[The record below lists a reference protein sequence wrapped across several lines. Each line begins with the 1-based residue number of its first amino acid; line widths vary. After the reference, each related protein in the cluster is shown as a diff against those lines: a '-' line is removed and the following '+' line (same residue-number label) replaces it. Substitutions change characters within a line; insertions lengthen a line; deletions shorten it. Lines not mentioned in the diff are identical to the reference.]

1 MSRRRALMVARQT
14 PRIPDTYQEVE
25 YITKPNASSTDV
37 YLRTGKR
44 INNIYPTVFKGKFYP
59 TAFGSSSGSGM
70 STCIKRSNNNGL
82 PFGVNI
88 KDGIGIR
95 NGSST
100 TTSFFVSADTKNK
113 IVEFAVTVTSDG
125 FQLDGSIDGQP
136 QTGTVQATPASW
148 TANASD
154 VLFLSSDYSGQSFAG
169 RYYYAQVIQG
179 GVPIIDLVP
188 CYRKSDNKIGMYDLV
203 SQTFMPVTGTWTKGA
218 DV

>member
-1 MSRRRALMVARQT
+1 MSRRRALMVAQKT
-14 PRIPDTYQEVE
+14 PRLPDAYQEVE

-59 TAFGSSSGSGM
+59 TAFGLTTGSGM
-70 STCIKRSNNNGL
+70 STCIKHVSNSAL

-88 KDGIGIR
+88 KDGVGIR

-100 TTSFFVSADTKNK
+100 ATSYFVSMSTTNK
-113 IVEFAVTVTSDG
+113 IVEFAVTVTSEG

-136 QTGTVQATPASW
+136 QTGIVQATPASW

-169 RYYYAQVIQG
+169 RYYYAQVIQAG
-179 GVPIIDLVP
+179 APIIDLIP

>member
-1 MSRRRALMVARQT
+1 MSRRRALMTAQQT
-14 PRIPDTYQEVE
+14 PRLPDTYQEVE
-25 YITKPNASSTDV
+25 YISKPTAGATDV
-37 YLRTGKR
+37 YLRTGKK
-44 INNIYPTVFKGKFYP
+44 IYNTYPTVFKGKFYP
-59 TAFGSSSGSGM
+59 TAFGSSSGSGF
-70 STCIKRSNNNGL
+70 STCIKRASNSSS
-82 PFGVNI
+82 PFAVNI

-100 TTSFFVSADTKNK
+100 TSYFVSASTTNK
-113 IVEFAVTVTSDG
+113 IIEFAVTVTSEG

-136 QTGTVQATPASW
+136 QTGTVQETPASW
-148 TANASD
+148 TAHASD
-154 VLFLSSDYSGQSFAG
+154 VLFLSSDYSSQSFSG
-169 RYYYAQVIQG
+169 RYYYATVLQN